1 MTPEQNAAVPI
12 PAVGRVLYA
21 FRFSGNSQRVRV
33 FLSMLGLPFE
43 ERPIDIRQ
51 AEQRRPEFLAINP
64 AGLVPVLIEDGR
76 VLTDSHAILVWLAQ
90 RHGAGQWW
98 PGDPWDL
105 ALVMQWLS
113 FSANEIH
120 HGPNLLRRHHRL
132 GLPIDVEATTQRTL
146 AVMQRLEDRL
156 TGRDWL
162 ELGRPT
168 LADIACYPYVEALP
182 DARLS
187 LEPYPAVRAWLG
199 RIASLPGYRPMP
211 AAAPAAA

>member
-146 AVMQRLEDRL
+146 AVMQRL
-156 TGRDWL
+156 
-162 ELGRPT
+162 
-168 LADIACYPYVEALP
+168 ADIACYPYVEALP